1 MRNIFFEKL
10 HTEFGGEAIPRLFYE
25 KSKLII
31 FLDQHSELL

>member
-31 FLDQHSELL
+31 FLDQHSEML

>member
-1 MRNIFFEKL
+1 MKYIFFEKS

>member
-1 MRNIFFEKL
+1 MRNFFFEKL

-31 FLDQHSELL
+31 FLDQQSEML